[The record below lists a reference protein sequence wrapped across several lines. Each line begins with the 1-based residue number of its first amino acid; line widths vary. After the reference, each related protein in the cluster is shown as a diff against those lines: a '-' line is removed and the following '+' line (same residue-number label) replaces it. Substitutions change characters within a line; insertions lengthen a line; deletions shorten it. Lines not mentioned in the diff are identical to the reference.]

1 MVVDARTLTAPKT
14 GDRTVTLGLLQ
25 GLLAALSPPELE
37 LYAVTRDPVPAG
49 LLPPT
54 PHLHLPTVR
63 GLPGYLWMVAT
74 FPAVCRRLQAEVAV
88 VQYMAS
94 PFMPCPF
101 ITLVHD
107 TVWRSLP
114 ETFPRR
120 DRIILDTFLPGTLR
134 HAARVCAPSQFSAG
148 ELQRHFPAVA
158 DKVRLLPYGVEA
170 AYHPVHEPS
179 VLAAVREK
187 YKLPPR
193 FILSVGV
200 LQPRKNLAGLIQ
212 AYGLL
217 PEALR
222 GEVGLVITGK
232 QGWLADNLPELAAAV
247 GPGVQFTGY
256 VEDTELPALYT
267 LADCLAYPSFYE
279 GFGLPPL
286 EAMACGTPVVTSTAP
301 ALVEVTGEAALQVEA
316 ADDKALAAALQRL
329 LTDEPLRRQLTA
341 AGLARAAGF
350 TWLKTGQQL
359 LALLQEVAAPST
371 P

>member
-25 GLLAALSPPELE
+25 GLLAAAQPHELE
-37 LYAVTRDPVPAG
+37 LWAVTRDPVAEG
-49 LLPPT
+49 LLPPS
-54 PHLHLPTVR
+54 PHLHWLAAR
-63 GLPGYLWMVAT
+63 GLPGYLWMGVT
-74 FPAVCRRLQAEVAV
+74 FPAICRRLQAEVAV

-94 PFMPCPF
+94 PLMPCPF

-107 TVWRSLP
+107 AVWRSLP

-120 DRIILDTFLPGTLR
+120 DRIILDSFLPGTLR
-134 HAARVCAPSQFSAG
+134 RAARVCAPSQFSVG
-148 ELQRHFPAVA
+148 ELRRYFPVVA
-158 DKVRLLPYGVEA
+158 DKTRLLPYGVEA
-170 AYHPVHEPS
+170 AYHPVSEPG

-187 YKLPPR
+187 YELPPR

-200 LQPRKNLAGLIQ
+200 LQPRKNIAGLIA

-217 PEALR
+217 PAELR
-222 GEVGLVITGK
+222 REVGLVITGK

-256 VEDTELPALYT
+256 VEDAELPALYT

-301 ALVEVTGEAALQVEA
+301 ALVEVTGEAALHVEA
-316 ADDKALAAALQRL
+316 ADDEALAAALLRL
-329 LTDEPLRRQLTA
+329 LTDESWRRELTA
-341 AGLARAAGF
+341 TGLARAAGF
-350 TWLKTGQQL
+350 TWSQTGQQL
-359 LALLQEVAAPST
+359 LALLREVAAPSI